1 MAISNHR
8 SWTTYT
14 LIAASL
20 ASLMGVAGCAKKP
33 EQQSTTKQET
43 TTLNIGFQK
52 YGILPIVKAK
62 GELEKTL
69 AAQGIQ
75 VKWVEFPAGPQL
87 LEGLNVGS
95 VVLGEAGEAPP
106 IFAQAAN
113 PNLVYVANQPAAPSA
128 EALIVQK
135 DSPIQ
140 SIQDLK
146 GKRIALNKGS
156 NVHYLLLKLLEENN
170 LTLSDIQP
178 VYLPPS
184 DARAAFE
191 KGAVDAWV
199 IWDPFLAAAEHQ
211 IHARVIANG
220 EHLVSN
226 HQFYL
231 SDRQFAENHPQ
242 VLNTVVTTLN
252 QTTDWVK
259 THPDDAAKLLEK
271 PTALE
276 FDILKTSISRMGF
289 GVQPISEKVAK
300 EQQYVADAFFAQKL
314 IPKQLVI
321 QDALLKNEVK

>member
-8 SWTTYT
+8 SWTTST

-20 ASLMGVAGCAKKP
+20 ASLLGVAGCAKKP

-69 AAQGIQ
+69 AAQGVQ

-170 LTLSDIQP
+170 LTLNDIQP

-231 SDRQFAENHPQ
+231 SDRQFAQNHPQ

-321 QDALLKNEVK
+321 QDALLSKK

>member
-1 MAISNHR
+1 MTIFINR
-8 SWTTYT
+8 SWATST
-14 LIAASL
+14 LIAATI
-20 ASLMGVAGCAKKP
+20 AGVMGVAGCAKKP
-33 EQQSTTKQET
+33 EQQATPQQET

-62 GELEKTL
+62 GELEKNL
-69 AAQGIQ
+69 AAQGVH

-95 VVLGEAGEAPP
+95 VVFGEAGEAPP

-113 PNLVYVANQPAAPSA
+113 PNLVYVANQPPAPTA

-140 SIQDLK
+140 SVQDLK

-156 NVHYLLLKLLEENN
+156 NVHYLLLKLLEANN
-170 LTLSDIQP
+170 LTLNDIQP

-199 IWDPFLAAAEHQ
+199 IWDPFFAAAEHQ

-231 SDRQFAENHPQ
+231 ADRKFAEGHPE
-242 VLNTVVTTLN
+242 VLKTLVTTLN

-276 FDILKTSISRMGF
+276 LDVLKTSISRMGF
-289 GVQPISEKVAK
+289 GVQPISEKVEK

-321 QDALLKNEVK
+321 ADAVLKNQVQ

>member
-33 EQQSTTKQET
+33 EQQSTKKQET

-69 AAQGIQ
+69 AAQGVQ

-231 SDRQFAENHPQ
+231 SDRQFAQNHPQ

>member
-1 MAISNHR
+1 MAISIHR
-8 SWTTYT
+8 PWATSTI
-14 LIAASL
+14 IAASL

-33 EQQSTTKQET
+33 EQQQSTKQEN

-62 GELEKTL
+62 GELEKNL
-69 AAQGIQ
+69 AAQGVN

-95 VVLGEAGEAPP
+95 VVFGEAGEAPP

-113 PNLVYVANQPAAPSA
+113 PNLVYVANQPPAPTA

-156 NVHYLLLKLLEENN
+156 NVHYLLLKLLEANN
-170 LTLSDIQP
+170 LTLNDIQP

-226 HQFYL
+226 YQFYL
-231 SDRQFAENHPQ
+231 ADRKFAEGHPEA
-242 VLNTVVTTLN
+242 LKTLVTTLN

-276 FDILKTSISRMGF
+276 LSVLKTSISRMGF
-289 GVQPISEKVAK
+289 SVQPISEKVAK

-321 QDALLKNEVK
+321 ADAVLNNQVQ

>member
-8 SWTTYT
+8 SWTTST

-20 ASLMGVAGCAKKP
+20 ASLLGVAGCAKKP

-69 AAQGIQ
+69 AAQGVQ

-231 SDRQFAENHPQ
+231 SDRQFAQNHPQ

-314 IPKQLVI
+314 IPKQLII

>member
-1 MAISNHR
+1 MAISIHR
-8 SWTTYT
+8 SWATSTI
-14 LIAASL
+14 IAASL

-33 EQQSTTKQET
+33 EQQQSTKQEN

-62 GELEKTL
+62 GELEKNL
-69 AAQGIQ
+69 AAQGVN

-95 VVLGEAGEAPP
+95 VVFGEAGEAPP

-113 PNLVYVANQPAAPSA
+113 PNLVYVANQPPAPTA

-156 NVHYLLLKLLEENN
+156 NVHYLLLKLLEANN
-170 LTLSDIQP
+170 LTLNDIQP

-231 SDRQFAENHPQ
+231 ADRKFAEGHPD
-242 VLNTVVTTLN
+242 VLKTLVTTLN

-276 FDILKTSISRMGF
+276 LGVLKTSISRMGF

-321 QDALLKNEVK
+321 ADAVLNNQVQ

>member
-1 MAISNHR
+1 MAISIHR
-8 SWTTYT
+8 SWATSTI
-14 LIAASL
+14 IAASL

-33 EQQSTTKQET
+33 EQQQSTKQEN

-62 GELEKTL
+62 GELEKNL
-69 AAQGIQ
+69 AAQGVN

-95 VVLGEAGEAPP
+95 VVFGEAGEAPP

-113 PNLVYVANQPAAPSA
+113 PNLVYVANQPPAPTA

-156 NVHYLLLKLLEENN
+156 NVHYLLLKLLEANN
-170 LTLSDIQP
+170 LTLKDIQP

-231 SDRQFAENHPQ
+231 ADRKFAEGHPE
-242 VLNTVVTTLN
+242 VLKTLVTTLN

-276 FDILKTSISRMGF
+276 LGVLKTSISRMGF

-321 QDALLKNEVK
+321 ADAVLNNQVQ

>member
-1 MAISNHR
+1 MAISINR
-8 SWTTYT
+8 SWATYSI
-14 LIAASL
+14 IAASL

-33 EQQSTTKQET
+33 EQQETTKQET

-52 YGILPIVKAK
+52 YGILPILKAK
-62 GELEKTL
+62 GELEKNL
-69 AAQGIQ
+69 AAQGVN

-95 VVLGEAGEAPP
+95 VVFGEAGEAPP

-113 PNLVYVANQPAAPSA
+113 PNLVYVANQPAAPNA

-146 GKRIALNKGS
+146 GKRVALNKGS
-156 NVHYLLLKLLEENN
+156 NVHYLLLKLLEANN
-170 LTLSDIQP
+170 LSLKDIQP
-178 VYLPPS
+178 VYLPPA

-199 IWDPFLAAAEHQ
+199 IWDPFFAAAEHQ
-211 IHARVIANG
+211 IHARVIATG

-231 SDRQFAENHPQ
+231 ADRQFAESHPEA
-242 VLNTVVTTLN
+242 LKTLISTLN

-276 FDILKTSISRMGF
+276 FDILKSSISRMGF

-321 QDALLKNEVK
+321 QDAVLKNDVK